1 MLNVIYDKNTKKVLV
16 IFFVLFITCSLLI
29 FIGFYSGK
37 HYIAAFPMAMLP
49 NLPFILIEKGITI
62 CKEENKYRSYK
73 SFLGLNFSS
82 KRWNYL
88 SQPSYISLFKIKK
101 TKENPDGVNYNYVYF
116 YNYQI
121 NIFDQNNAYYTLLE
135 IDIDESEQAKEIV
148 HKISDYLKIPI
159 LDATSQENNWVERL

>member
-16 IFFVLFITCSLLI
+16 IFFALFITCSLLI

-37 HYIAAFPMAMLP
+37 HYIAAIPMAMLP

-62 CKEENKYRSYK
+62 CNEENKYRTYK
-73 SFLGLNFSS
+73 SFLGLKFSS

-101 TKENPDGVNYNYVYF
+101 TKENPDGVNYNYIYF

-121 NIFDQNNAYYTLLE
+121 NIFDLNNSYYTLLE
-135 IDIDESEQAKEIV
+135 IDIDEPEQAKKIV
-148 HKISDYLKIPI
+148 NNISAYLEIPI
-159 LDATSQENNWVERL
+159 LDATTLENKWVESL